1 MSAEN
6 RPQGGDDV
14 VDRYLAEKDTTM
26 PPYRWTAED
35 TLETDPAGLD
45 PVEVEA
51 GEEFEDGADAEIW
64 GGDIP
69 DPQGMAAALTR
80 ARRVVAVQDAPELRE
95 AKSPADVQADVE
107 SERQRRNGER
117 ALGQR
122 VTQVRQDERRQ
133 EIEHAA
139 RLAGWERKRS
149 ESEAAT
155 EFELRRVTN
164 PVTQLTTLRKARS
177 WAPAV
182 ALIPAV
188 FAVAAGAYN
197 VGAGLTGIS
206 PGTAWINW
214 LIEPLVT
221 VPIVAILIAQIAGA
235 VPAVAEAANPWASLK
250 SNTYARIEAVLFVV
264 AAGLNVGVHLLG
276 SGADRAMAAVWLVVP
291 FGLAVSM
298 YLAPKLRADLTA
310 RFVAASQTVHASEAN
325 LGASSEP
332 SSGPSSEP
340 VVSTLDDQRGKKPT
354 TSAEKKASGGVS
366 ARVHRG
372 PAKKSVAD
380 HEKAFAAAV
389 SAGELDPGAVSV
401 NQVKN
406 HLRCQWGTADQILS
420 RYRGGR
426 QAA

>member
-1 MSAEN
+1 MSAWN

-26 PPYRWTAED
+26 PPYRWSAED
-35 TLETDPAGLD
+35 TLETDPAGWA
-45 PVEVEA
+45 PIEVEA

-64 GGDIP
+64 GGDTP

-80 ARRVVAVQDAPELRE
+80 ARRVVALQDAPELRE

-117 ALGQR
+117 ELGQR

-133 EIEHAA
+133 EIEHAS

-164 PVTQLTTLRKARS
+164 PVTQLTTLRKARA

-250 SNTYARIEAVLFVV
+250 SNTYARVEAVLFVV
-264 AAGLNVGVHLLG
+264 AAGLNVGVHLVG

-310 RFVAASQTVHASEAN
+310 RFVAASQTVHASEGD

-332 SSGPSSEP
+332 SSAQ

-354 TSAEKKASGGVS
+354 SSAEKKASGGVS

-389 SAGELDPGAVSV
+389 SAGELDPNEVSV

-420 RYRGGR
+420 RYRGGG